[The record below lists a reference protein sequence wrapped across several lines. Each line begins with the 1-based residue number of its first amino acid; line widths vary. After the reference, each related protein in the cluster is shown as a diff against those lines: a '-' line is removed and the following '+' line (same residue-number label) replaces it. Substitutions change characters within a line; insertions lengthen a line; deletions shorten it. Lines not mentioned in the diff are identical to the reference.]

1 MAYVPLEKFK
11 FWCQK
16 VLPLVYDDSLSY
28 YEVLE
33 KLTKYL
39 NVVIENMDT
48 MNDVL
53 QELGPN
59 GIDALKADMA
69 ALQAELDAVKN
80 GEYAGLY
87 VDAMAQW
94 IDENLQSMVGRIV
107 QYVFF
112 GLSMDGH
119 FVAYIPESW
128 DFIEFDSVVDP
139 NEDLYGHLLLRW

>member
-1 MAYVPLEKFK
+1 MAYDLKHFK

-28 YEVLE
+28 YEVLC
-33 KLTKYL
+33 KLTDYINKML
-39 NVVIENMDT
+39 SDMATLSAMVE
-48 MNDVL
+48 
-53 QELGPN
+53 EFGPE
-59 GIDALKADMA
+59 GIAKLRAEMA

-87 VDAMAQW
+87 VDAMAAW
-94 IDENLQSMVGRIV
+94 IDKNLQTMVGKIV

-112 GLSMDGH
+112 GLSADGH

-128 DFIEFDSVVDP
+128 DFMSFDSIVDP
-139 NEDLYGHLLLRW
+139 EEELYGHLLVRW